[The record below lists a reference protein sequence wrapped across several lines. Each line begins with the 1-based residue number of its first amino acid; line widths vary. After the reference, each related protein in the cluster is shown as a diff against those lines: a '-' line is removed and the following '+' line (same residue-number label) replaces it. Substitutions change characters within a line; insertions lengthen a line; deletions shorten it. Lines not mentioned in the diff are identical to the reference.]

1 MSDVGRQVMDER
13 LIKQWAVTEKL
24 LQDAAAEISGTKEF
38 AECTDFLGHNELE
51 LALDVLEDAGHTRK
65 VSRDYWWNLKKAA
78 EVMGL
83 SNRYAALG
91 EQVRLATID
100 AQPIIPPDAAQ

>member
-1 MSDVGRQVMDER
+1 MDDR

-38 AECTDFLGHNELE
+38 AECMTFLGHNELE
-51 LALDVLEDAGHTRK
+51 LALDVLEDAGHTRA

-83 SNRYAALG
+83 SNRYAALR
-91 EQVRLATID
+91 EQVRLAASDD
-100 AQPIIPPDAAQ
+100 AQPIIPPDAAR